1 MKTII
6 KYQIYGILW
15 HLIYVPTKS
24 PPLRPLIWECE
35 AKHPY
40 SVFGHAWYLAR
51 SKQKKTNEVECWKN
65 NKLSNIKN
73 SVAFNTCMWIICH
86 DTISISQGQPTTGYT
101 AESYLLNAFIN
112 YKLNPFWCKMLA
124 EDGTKNGQLPFTGEA
139 KILLTDFPLDFPLLK
154 VYPFLFTFLN

>member
-1 MKTII
+1 MIPFPFHKGN
-6 KYQIYGILW
+6 QQL
-15 HLIYVPTKS
+15 
-24 PPLRPLIWECE
+24 
-35 AKHPY
+35 
-40 SVFGHAWYLAR
+40 F
-51 SKQKKTNEVECWKN
+51 
-65 NKLSNIKN
+65 
-73 SVAFNTCMWIICH
+73 
-86 DTISISQGQPTTGYT
+86 YT